1 MKKIILFMMIL
12 CGFSFADVVSIE
24 GFESDLYSKYDAN
37 NLKKISIDLEIITR
51 DDNVPKA
58 PIYDALNI
66 IVGSFYAEDIM
77 TSKGKE
83 GFKTTFIK
91 YIDKKYSISID
102 EIYIIKLKFVE
113 ETNIQK
119 ILDAIKA
126 MHKDML
132 NDDESSLPAAPAMPT
147 LPSLPQ
153 VENLIPDNN
162 FNKNFN

>member
-1 MKKIILFMMIL
+1 MKKAILLVMIL
-12 CGFSFADVVSIE
+12 CSFGFGDIVSVE

-37 NLKKISIDLEIITR
+37 NLKKISMDLEIITR
-51 DDNVPKA
+51 DDDVPTA

-83 GFKTTFIK
+83 GFKTTLIK
-91 YIDKKYSISID
+91 YIDKKHSIAIE

-119 ILDAIKA
+119 ILDAIKSIN
-126 MHKDML
+126 K
-132 NDDESSLPAAPAMPT
+132 NTPNSSEPNSVLPN
-147 LPSLPQ
+147 LPKI
-153 VENLIPDNN
+153 ENLIQDSN
-162 FNKNFN
+162 FDKNF